1 MYYILHSSTQEKN
14 MKHLK
19 IKKFCAEAKKNN
31 LDDRDL
37 VETKNEFIKL
47 TREEQLKFSLGAGL
61 FKLRIATKS
70 GRGKSAGSRSL
81 LAFQKNNGIFWLH
94 LFSKN
99 DKENITS
106 LELKKLKQLSNI
118 MIHLNDAEIEKLIN
132 IGELY
137 EVNENE

>member
-1 MYYILHSSTQEKN
+1 

-19 IKKFCAEAKKNN
+19 IKKFCTEAKKCN
-31 LDDRDL
+31 LDDNDL
-37 VETKNEFIKL
+37 IETINEFIKL
-47 TREEQLKFSLGAGL
+47 NREDQLKFSLGAGL
-61 FKLRIATKS
+61 FKLRIATKT
-70 GRGKSAGSRSL
+70 GRGKSAGSRSV
-81 LAFQKNNGIFWLH
+81 LAFQKNNGVFWLH

-106 LELKKLKQLSNI
+106 LELKKLKQLSSI
-118 MIHLNDAEIEKLIN
+118 MIHLSDTEVEKLIN

>member
-1 MYYILHSSTQEKN
+1 

-31 LDDRDL
+31 LTDRDL
-37 VETKNEFIKL
+37 VETINEFIKL

-70 GRGKSAGSRSL
+70 GRGKSGGSRSL

-118 MIHLNDAEIEKLIN
+118 MIHLNDEEIEKLIN

>member
-1 MYYILHSSTQEKN
+1 

-31 LDDRDL
+31 LNDRDL
-37 VETKNEFIKL
+37 VETINEFIKL

-118 MIHLNDAEIEKLIN
+118 MIHLNDTEIEKLIN

>member
-1 MYYILHSSTQEKN
+1 

-31 LDDRDL
+31 LNDRDL
-37 VETKNEFIKL
+37 VETINEFIKL

>member
-1 MYYILHSSTQEKN
+1 

-19 IKKFCAEAKKNN
+19 IKKFYSEAKKCN
-31 LDDRDL
+31 LDDNDL
-37 VETKNEFIKL
+37 IETINEFIKL
-47 TREEQLKFSLGAGL
+47 NREDQLKFSLGAGL
-61 FKLRIATKS
+61 FKLRIATKT

-81 LAFQKNNGIFWLH
+81 LAFQKNNGVFWLH
-94 LFSKN
+94 LFAKN

-118 MIHLNDAEIEKLIN
+118 MIHLSDTEIEKLIN

>member
-1 MYYILHSSTQEKN
+1 

-31 LDDRDL
+31 LNDRDL
-37 VETKNEFIKL
+37 VETINEFIKL

-70 GRGKSAGSRSL
+70 GRGKSGGSRSL

-106 LELKKLKQLSNI
+106 QELKKLKQLSNI

-132 IGELY
+132 LGELY

>member
-1 MYYILHSSTQEKN
+1 M
-14 MKHLK
+14 
-19 IKKFCAEAKKNN
+19 
-31 LDDRDL
+31 
-37 VETKNEFIKL
+37 
-47 TREEQLKFSLGAGL
+47 
-61 FKLRIATKS
+61 RIATKT

-81 LAFQKNNGIFWLH
+81 LAFQKNNGVFWLH

-99 DKENITS
+99 NKENITS

-118 MIHLNDAEIEKLIN
+118 MIHLSDTEIEKLIN